1 MSDLPIPLIF
11 AIAFIAVL
19 VSIEGGLRIGR
30 RLGAGR
36 PGDTEKESPASAISG
51 AVLSLAAFVL
61 SLTFSSVADR
71 FEARKELVR
80 QEANVIGTAFLRADF
95 LPAPQREQTV
105 GLLRRYVDGRLQ
117 AAAVRDPAQ
126 LAALVDESAA
136 LQDELWR
143 IAVAYARDDPHR
155 QLASLYVQSL
165 NEVFDVHSTRVAVA
179 VQARMMN
186 EVWIALGVLVCLGT
200 AMCVLRWPAG
210 RRPDRRA
217 EPRDG
222 PVREIPPFLE
232 TKTPCTSPTCSFV
245 VFGFTPSAWHSRAT
259 GATSRIATPLR

>member
-1 MSDLPIPLIF
+1 MSDLSIPLIF

-36 PGDTEKESPASAISG
+36 PGDTEKESPAAAISG

-80 QEANVIGTAFLRADF
+80 QEANVIGTTFLRADF
-95 LPAPQREQTV
+95 LPAPQRDQTV

-117 AAAVRDPAQ
+117 AASVRDPVQ
-126 LAALVDESAA
+126 MAALVDESAA

-165 NEVFDVHSTRVAVA
+165 NEMFDVHSTRVAVA
-179 VQARMMN
+179 VQTRMMS
-186 EVWIALGVLVCLGT
+186 EVWMALGVLVCLGT
-200 AMCVLRWPAG
+200 ATVGYVAAVSGSRRSRLEPVLAAAFGLVFALIGALDSHSSTLLTVSQQPMIDVRASMARGMPPGPA
-210 RRPDRRA
+210 R
-217 EPRDG
+217 
-222 PVREIPPFLE
+222 
-232 TKTPCTSPTCSFV
+232 
-245 VFGFTPSAWHSRAT
+245 
-259 GATSRIATPLR
+259 

>member
-11 AIAFIAVL
+11 SIAFIAVL

-200 AMCVLRWPAG
+200 ATVGYVAAVSGSRRSRLEPVLAAAFGLVFALIGALDSHSSTLLTVSQQPMIDVRASMARGAPPGPA
-210 RRPDRRA
+210 R
-217 EPRDG
+217 
-222 PVREIPPFLE
+222 
-232 TKTPCTSPTCSFV
+232 
-245 VFGFTPSAWHSRAT
+245 
-259 GATSRIATPLR
+259 